1 MAGRFPFPAMGSAI
15 LLRMRTTLDIDDE
28 LMAALEARHPGMSKT
43 DLIETALRA
52 YLALSSNYEL
62 RKMAGSL
69 ELTHVRGGR

>member
-1 MAGRFPFPAMGSAI
+1 
-15 LLRMRTTLDIDDE
+15 MRTTLDIDDE

-62 RKMAGSL
+62 RRLAGTL
-69 ELTHVRGGR
+69 ALTDMRAGR